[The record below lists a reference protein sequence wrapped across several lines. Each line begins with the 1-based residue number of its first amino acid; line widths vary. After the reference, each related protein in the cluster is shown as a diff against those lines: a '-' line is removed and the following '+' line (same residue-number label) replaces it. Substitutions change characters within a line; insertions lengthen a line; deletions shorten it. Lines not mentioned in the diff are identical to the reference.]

1 MAIAQYSGI
10 GITEMRNKLGGEVH
24 TRNRSGQVV
33 REYVIPVNTITTYR
47 TNVRDVFRDVN
58 ALWSAVTPE
67 EVEQWHIF
75 GQRIMRRNSIAQS
88 YRLGARTVFIACN
101 QNLILSGI
109 FPISAPVFN
118 ETAGIVLKAQIS
130 LLNVSQFQ
138 ITVKFIPSSY
148 VVPLGS
154 VLCVSASPPV
164 SAGINYPRNNFLQ
177 IAIYPELTPCDPLDI
192 FNDYDHIFGAPVI
205 GQKIFVRLSC
215 VNFNSGLR
223 SVPVTFALVVS

>member
-1 MAIAQYSGI
+1 MAVSQYSGI

-24 TRNRSGQVV
+24 TRNKSGQIV
-33 REYVIPVNTITTYR
+33 RQYVIPTNTITAYR
-47 TNVRDVFRDVN
+47 TSIRDTFRDVN

-118 ETAGIVLKAQIS
+118 ATAGIILKAQIS

-138 ITVKFIPSSY
+138 ITVKFIPNSY
-148 VVPLGS
+148 IVPLGS
-154 VLCVSASPPV
+154 VLCVSASAPV
-164 SAGINYPRNNFLQ
+164 SPGINYPRNNFLQ

-192 FNDYDHIFGAPVI
+192 FNDYDHIFSAPVF